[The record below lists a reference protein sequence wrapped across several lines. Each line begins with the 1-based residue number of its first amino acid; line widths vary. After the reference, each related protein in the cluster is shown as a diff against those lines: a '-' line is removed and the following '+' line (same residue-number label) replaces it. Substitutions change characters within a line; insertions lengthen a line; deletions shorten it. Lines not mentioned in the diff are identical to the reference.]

1 MKLVVNTNIL
11 FSIFKKDSFTRKLIT
26 NEKFRQRFRLYS
38 PEQCLKELLNYK
50 DEICKKAEI
59 SKEVFHE
66 ILSDIISEG
75 LVKFVSLSQ
84 YEKFLEMAK
93 EISPDPNDIDIFA
106 LALKLNCP
114 IWSNDKELKKQ
125 NVVKVYST
133 KELIEEFG
141 LEI

>member
-1 MKLVVNTNIL
+1 MKKFVINTNIL
-11 FSIFKKDSFTRKLIT
+11 FSLFSKDSFTIKLISRV
-26 NEKFRQRFRLYS
+26 NFKLYS
-38 PEQCLKELLNYK
+38 PMFCLKELIK
-50 DEICKKAEI
+50 HSKEICEKFEI
-59 SKEVFHE
+59 PKEGFEKILEE
-66 ILSDIISEG
+66 IKTKGII
-75 LVKFVSLSQ
+75 KFVPLSA
-84 YEKFLEMAK
+84 YKEYLSKAK